1 MKFALALVAS
11 AAACMNTMDL
21 STANLIKFSDVRTR
35 REASG
40 DFKEAWRSH
49 PKKMAKWN
57 GPTHKGCLRTWNGG
71 LVFGDRVEVEL
82 EGGRQPVSRVN
93 VFIEPTFDASRSIE
107 GA

>member
-11 AAACMNTMDL
+11 AAACLNTMDL
-21 STANLIKFSDVRTR
+21 STANLIKFSSVRAR
-35 REASG
+35 AERSG
-40 DFKEAWRSH
+40 ESKQKWRYY
-49 PKKMAKWN
+49 PGKMAKWN
-57 GPTHKGCLRTWNGG
+57 GPTHKVCLQTNNGQ
-71 LVFGDRVEVEL
+71 VFGDRIEVEL